1 MKTLYPSSTS
11 QKLKS
16 VALVGSGVAGLTRIR
31 ETHEASI
38 LSFHGICE
46 GMGTDRVLDWSLH
59 LPQEIFRRVCAF
71 LASNYVVVSLQSV
84 VDRLKAGEKP
94 EPNSVVLTFDDG
106 YASNYRL
113 AWPVLREFNLP
124 ATIFVA
130 TGFLDG
136 TEPMWFQRLDLA
148 LSTSTKPF
156 FEWKSPNGKVRLP
169 LGTREQRQM
178 ALGKLL
184 PELKHMPD
192 EDMLSEIGRIERALG
207 TELPAVS
214 ELPEPMLPM
223 TWDQVRELAATGLI
237 DFGGHTHTHPI
248 MARCSHEALRGEI
261 FTCYER
267 LKQEL
272 GREPRLFAFPNGGQG
287 DYCAGALAVLK
298 EAGFEAACTMRNG
311 RVDQSSSLMELPR
324 YGSPESV
331 WEAEAT
337 VSGAFEA
344 VKAWRKMARNSL
356 WSILP

>member
-16 VALVGSGVAGLTRIR
+16 AALVGSGMAGLARIR

-46 GMGTDRVLDWSLH
+46 GMGTERVLDWSLH
-59 LPQEIFRRVCAF
+59 LPLEIFRRVCAF
-71 LASNYVVVSLQSV
+71 LASNYTVVSLRSV

-106 YASNYRL
+106 YASNYHL

-124 ATIFVA
+124 ATIFVT

-148 LSTSTKPF
+148 LGSSTKPF
-156 FEWKSPNGKVRLP
+156 LDWKSPEGKKRLP
-169 LGTREQRQM
+169 LGNRDQRHK
-178 ALGKLL
+178 ALSLLL

-192 EDMLSEIGRIERALG
+192 EDLLGEMDRIEQSLDVRPPEIALM
-207 TELPAVS
+207 
-214 ELPEPMLPM
+214 PEPMRPM
-223 TWDQVRELAATGLI
+223 TWHQAREMAATGLI
-237 DFGGHTHTHPI
+237 EIGGHTHTHPVLS
-248 MARCSHEALRGEI
+248 RCRPEAMRGEI
-261 FTCYER
+261 FTCHER
-267 LKQEL
+267 LRQEM
-272 GREPRLFAFPNGGQG
+272 GRAPKLFCFPNGGLV
-287 DYCAGALAVLK
+287 DYKAETIALLQ
-298 EAGFEAACTMRNG
+298 EAGFEAACTLRNG
-311 RVDQSSSLMELPR
+311 RVDQNSSLMELPR
-324 YGSPESV
+324 YGAPESV

-344 VKAWRKMARNSL
+344 VKAWRETARNTL